1 MVMFSFR
8 MVTQRRNVRQTVFDT
23 QDEPS
28 KGWDGAGKKSSFRK
42 ETDVVDN
49 AAAHS
54 LV

>member
-8 MVTQRRNVRQTVFDT
+8 MVTQRRNVRQKVVDT

-28 KGWDGAGKKSSFRK
+28 KGRDGAGKKSSFRK
-42 ETDVVDN
+42 ETDVADN